1 MISVTANTS
10 IKYKT
15 IQDYDVFMTQCTD
28 TEVITKNI

>member
-15 IQDYDVFMTQCTD
+15 IQNVDVFMTQCTD
-28 TEVITKNI
+28 TGEITKNL